1 MNLLKNLLTIVA
13 VVLARLV
20 LRAFARL
27 FWAVA
32 DPALQ
37 HIGEQLFRFA
47 SLSRGFRAFSRGHRW
62 LRLFVAEQA
71 GGKRWV
77 PRPVDGYQHRLGGN

>member
-13 VVLARLV
+13 VVITRLV

-37 HIGEQLFRFA
+37 YIGEQLFRFA
-47 SLSRGFRAFSRGHRW
+47 SLSRGFRAFSSLHRS
-62 LRLFVAEQA
+62 LR
-71 GGKRWV
+71 RSMIT
-77 PRPVDGYQHRLGGN
+77 RPSDWPGTDYSPLGRN

>member
-1 MNLLKNLLTIVA
+1 MSLLKNLLTIVA

-37 HIGEQLFRFA
+37 YIGEQLFRFD
-47 SLSRGFRAFSRGHRW
+47 SLGRGFRAFASAHRSV
-62 LRLFVAEQA
+62 RLFVAAQA
-71 GGKRWV
+71 GGKRWS
-77 PRPVDGYQHRLGGN
+77 PRPLGGN

>member
-1 MNLLKNLLTIVA
+1 MNFFKNLLTITA
-13 VVLARLV
+13 IVLARLV
-20 LRAFARL
+20 LLLSKRL
-27 FWAVA
+27 YWGVV

-37 HIGEQLFRFA
+37 YIGEQLFRFA